1 MSQTKFLQSRLIAEC
16 KKNNKKAQLQLYDM
30 YCRAMYT
37 TAYNFVKNE
46 AVAEDMTQE
55 AFIKAFENMS
65 VFSGEVSFGAWLK
78 RIVINNCLDWL
89 KKRKLTIVSMS
100 DQKIQVA
107 DEDNWE
113 VDDQTTITQIK
124 SAINELP
131 EKYKVVVKLFLL
143 EGYDHQEIS
152 EILKISEVASRSQL
166 HRGKNKLKEL
176 LKQYNYA

>member
-1 MSQTKFLQSRLIAEC
+1 M
-16 KKNNKKAQLQLYDM
+16 
-30 YCRAMYT
+30 
-37 TAYNFVKNE
+37 
-46 AVAEDMTQE
+46 
-55 AFIKAFENMS
+55 
-65 VFSGEVSFGAWLK
+65 G
-78 RIVINNCLDWL
+78 
-89 KKRKLTIVSMS
+89 
-100 DQKIQVA
+100 DQKIQIA
-107 DEDNWE
+107 DEYNWE
-113 VDDQTTITQIK
+113 VDVQKTITQLK